1 MINAIRRIVS
11 FGLII
16 VLLLGY
22 TSCGEGTAKS
32 SEINENDASV
42 SEKNNPLIG
51 EWRLIELDDDG
62 NELYE
67 GERNVLI
74 IKEDD
79 EFLFTFEKPSKCA
92 YLDDN
97 MVFYET
103 DSDDLDYYKY
113 SIEKNNDGY
122 ILRPIFFCW
131 KGKEYDVEEYKNNM
145 FSSDEEQFRKIQDL
159 KNNDEYPSI
168 KVKPIYEITPYEG
181 PFESALEEY
190 EIGMKISEHH
200 SMNLWAKTIQ
210 NCVGDYE
217 YSNALDDDQIESL
230 CGMYTS
236 EDKDTELLSEISQ
249 ALAESDEKIEYCIGA
264 IWNEKAKSYNIFAQA
279 RKSGSDIVGQYPGGF
294 RVEWDN
300 TEMLTDIVFGE
311 YYEQ

>member
-79 EFLFTFEKPSKCA
+79 EFLFTFEKPNKCA

-113 SIEKNNDGY
+113 SIE
-122 ILRPIFFCW
+122 
-131 KGKEYDVEEYKNNM
+131 
-145 FSSDEEQFRKIQDL
+145 